1 MFESLGNKLQ
11 DILEKLQREKTL
23 NEGQV
28 KAAMREIRM
37 ALLEADVNFNVAKDF
52 VAKVTQKAV
61 GQEVMGSLNA
71 GQMVVKIVHDELIET
86 LGGKSVQPQLKDEA
100 NLFFMVGLQ
109 GAGKTTSSG
118 KLAKFYKDQGKKVL
132 LVAADTQRPAARE
145 QLRTLGKQVGVP
157 VLEVNN
163 HESPLETRARIAE
176 ALQQEHHDLV
186 IVDTAGRLQ
195 IDETL
200 MNELAALK
208 EQLRPTETFLVVDAM
223 TGQEALNVAQSFD
236 ERVQLSGLIVT
247 KMDGDARGGAALSA
261 RFVTGKPIY
270 FAGVSEKMNGLEPFY
285 PDRVAGRILG
295 MGDVLGLIERA
306 KQADMHKL
314 EHKKLD
320 DFDFEDLLMQLRQIR
335 KMGPLGDLIKLI
347 PGMSRALPEGF
358 SIDEKQIQKIDA
370 MISSMTLKERRNPK
384 LLTAERRKRVAK
396 GSGSTD
402 EEIERLVKMYEQ
414 MKDMMKMLQRMSGGK
429 GMGGLGGGIKP
440 PRPTKEQL
448 QQAKAMKAMM
458 EQRGS
463 KATQSDTPKGTQT
476 LENVPKE

>member
-11 DILEKLQREKTL
+11 DILEKLQRERTL

-28 KAAMREIRM
+28 KAALREIRM
-37 ALLEADVNFNVAKDF
+37 ALLEADVNFNVARDF
-52 VAKVTQKAV
+52 VARVSAKAV

-71 GQMVVKIVHDELIET
+71 GQMVVKIVHEELVET
-86 LGGKSVQPQLKDEA
+86 LGGKSAQPQLKEGG

-118 KLAKFYKDQGKKVL
+118 KLAKFYKDQGKNVL

-145 QLRTLGKQVGVP
+145 QLRTLGQQVGVP

-163 HESPLETRARIAE
+163 FESPRETRARVAE
-176 ALQQEHHDLV
+176 AISQAGYDLV

-200 MNELAALK
+200 MDELAALK
-208 EQLRPTETFLVVDAM
+208 EQLSPTETLLVVDAM
-223 TGQEALNVAQSFD
+223 TGQEALSVAQSFD
-236 ERVQLSGLIVT
+236 EKVKVSGLIIT

-270 FAGVSEKMNGLEPFY
+270 FAGVSEKPSGLEPFY

-306 KQADMHKL
+306 KQADMSRMAP
-314 EHKKLD
+314 KKPE
-320 DFDFEDLLMQLRQIR
+320 DFDLEDLLTQLRQIR
-335 KMGPLGDLIKLI
+335 RMGPLGDLIKLI

-358 SIDEKQIQKIDA
+358 AIDEKQIQKIDA
-370 MISSMTLKERRNPK
+370 MISSMTLEERRNPK
-384 LLTAERRKRVAK
+384 LLTPQRRERVAK
-396 GSGSTD
+396 GSGSRPED
-402 EEIERLVKMYEQ
+402 IDRLVKMYEQ
-414 MKDMMKMLQRMSGGK
+414 MKDMMKMLQRMTGGK
-429 GMGGLGGGIKP
+429 GMGGLGSGIKP
-440 PRPTKEQL
+440 PRP
-448 QQAKAMKAMM
+448 AKA
-458 EQRGS
+458 
-463 KATQSDTPKGTQT
+463 PKGDVLPPAQK
-476 LENVPKE
+476 P